1 MQVIIEFLKTGRYR
15 WWVPFISSVR
25 FTDARAP
32 TANDFVGLNY
42 YRSAASCLLAV
53 TATVVVVV
61 GPVVVV
67 VVTVVLVAWLCFGVG
82 WVGAI

>member
-1 MQVIIEFLKTGRYR
+1 MVSRFLWSSLLPRSRSMQVIIEFLKTGRYR

-42 YRSAASCLLAV
+42 YRSAASCLLLLLPLLWSV
-53 TATVVVVV
+53 
-61 GPVVVV
+61 P
-67 VVTVVLVAWLCFGVG
+67 WLLLLFPLFL
-82 WVGAI
+82 